1 MTQVQEPI
9 NLMQS
14 DLMTSNSLFNS
25 SDYLS
30 KINSLQYL
38 QNNDPNMGYQISI
51 PSTINTY
58 SSNNLTANGQLQID
72 VTHVPYIPDD
82 DYSSKLYL

>member
-9 NLMQS
+9 NLIQY

-25 SDYLS
+25 SVNDYLT
-30 KINSLQYL
+30 KINTLQYL
-38 QNNDPNMGYQISI
+38 QNNDPNVGYQISVP
-51 PSTINTY
+51 PSDSHSY

-72 VTHVPYIPDD
+72 VTQNPYRPEDD
-82 DYSSKLYL
+82 FSK

>member
-9 NLMQS
+9 NLMQN

-30 KINSLQYL
+30 KINTLQYV

-51 PSTINTY
+51 PSNNNIYIN
-58 SSNNLTANGQLQID
+58 NNLTANGQLQID
-72 VTHVPYIPDD
+72 VTHVPYMPEE
-82 DYSSKLYL
+82 DYSKLYL

>member
-9 NLMQS
+9 NLMQN

-30 KINSLQYL
+30 KINTLQYV
-38 QNNDPNMGYQISI
+38 QNNDPNIGYQISI
-51 PSTINTY
+51 PSNGLAY

-72 VTHVPYIPDD
+72 VTHVPYIPED
-82 DYSSKLYL
+82 DYSKLYL